1 MRVLE
6 FYTGVLFL
14 TTNRVGALDE
24 AIKSRITWILYY
36 PPLNWT
42 QTREI
47 WKTSIKRVESGN
59 KNLDVDKNGII
70 RYAKHHFKAST
81 LENTVW
87 NGRRIQN
94 AFKVATALACWE
106 AYSTEERGEA
116 EQLGPMGDNH
126 RQRSTLSAIHF
137 ETYATGTRAFDT
149 YFQEAT
155 GFNDADRAFH
165 AMERADDHV
174 PDEDAALISPVS
186 PAYGGIQLPSFRAP
200 YDDLRRT
207 SSVSLVPPSA
217 HGRAASPT
225 LRPQLTSRLS
235 SSQLMQYQHSPPKF
249 PRQNAPMAAGPPLQ
263 YRRRSSQMTSL
274 GPPNG
279 PVTRIRPSNEPRG
292 SIDHDF
298 TKQMHDEHDDT
309 GIETEDTDCFD
320 EHEPAEGYLSS
331 DSV

>member
-24 AIKSRITWILYY
+24 AINSRITWILYY
-36 PPLNWT
+36 PPLNWA

-59 KNLDVDKNGII
+59 QNLDVDKSGIL
-70 RYAKHHFKAST
+70 RYAKHHFKTSMRESA
-81 LENTVW
+81 VW

-116 EQLGPMGDNH
+116 EQLGPMDDEH
-126 RQRSTLSAIHF
+126 RPRSTLSATHF
-137 ETYATGTRAFDT
+137 RTYATGTRAFDS

-155 GFNDADRAFH
+155 GFTDADRAFH

-174 PDEDAALISPVS
+174 PEEDAALMSPTS
-186 PAYGGIQLPSFRAP
+186 PGYGGNQLPSFRAP
-200 YDDLRRT
+200 HDDFRRT

-217 HGRAASPT
+217 HGRNSSPT
-225 LRPQLTSRLS
+225 FRDHLTARLS
-235 SSQLMQYQHSPPKF
+235 TGQPLQHQHLSPMFQRP
-249 PRQNAPMAAGPPLQ
+249 NAPMTAGPQLQ
-263 YRRRSSQMTSL
+263 QRRRSSQMTSH

-279 PVTRIRPSNEPRG
+279 LLTRTRSSDEPRA
-292 SIDHDF
+292 SIDHGLA
-298 TKQMHDEHDDT
+298 KQMHDEHDDT
-309 GIETEDTDCFD
+309 GIETDDTDYFN
-320 EHEPAEGYLSS
+320 EHDPAEGFLSS
-331 DSV
+331 DSS